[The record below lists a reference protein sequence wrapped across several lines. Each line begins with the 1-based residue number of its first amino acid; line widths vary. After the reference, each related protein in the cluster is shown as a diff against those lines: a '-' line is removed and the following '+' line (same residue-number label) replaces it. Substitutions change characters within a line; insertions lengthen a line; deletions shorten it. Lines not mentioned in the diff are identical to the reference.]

1 MDPNENI
8 KDDLID
14 VKNNEFEEKNKNQNR
29 DDEDE
34 LNIAK
39 MINELEINDEL
50 VESILNENQN
60 FLDFSNLP
68 ADLEKAKTHLLASQ
82 VYDFGDKI
90 NENVKFC
97 DDCLNIIP
105 EEPIKRYTLCSD
117 NKNLIELGIG
127 VYLYF
132 FFIKYLILICF
143 ILLLLDSLPSMLITL
158 YYYSDLKEYCQ
169 NPKDN
174 EEILKICK
182 IFILNEN
189 NSFYMMSFE
198 NIKSYLRIVNLTAI
212 KNSDL
217 NLLNVNIFNLIA
229 TLSVYLINIFF
240 MYIFNLLVKEALY
253 KEVTA
258 QDYTLMVSDMSFG
271 FVGVNKNDIIE
282 DLTID
287 GKKPDKI
294 MLTYNI
300 NSFYEMKMKYI
311 DYKNKLRYAHINNL
325 NEVSIGFFEKC
336 TKVEL
341 VKKMVELEAR
351 INLYN
356 ERRKDPDDRLL
367 SLNPTLFLTFDD
379 SDSLN
384 NYMDLFPVGFV
395 SKSILLIKYLLF
407 RNFYSDNERS
417 KMRKIL
423 NLNIELAPETTDINW
438 ENLHLK
444 TIERTKKKA
453 ISFLI
458 VFMIL
463 ILSFGSLL
471 GVSLIQN
478 DQVKKY
484 EGDSIMKYVVSFGFS
499 ALISFFNWV
508 IGKVMT
514 YLTEKER
521 SASYSI
527 NVLSLSIK
535 LVLLNFINS
544 GPVPLLVTYFS
555 GNWNQKEIIC
565 TNVFFF
571 FLINTIFNPI
581 YYFVNPF
588 HWLNV
593 FRRYYIEK
601 KEDIQKYLM
610 SMSQGEL
617 NT

>member
-1 MDPNENI
+1 MDSKENI
-8 KDDLID
+8 KEDLLE
-14 VKNNEFEEKNKNQNR
+14 VKNENNNHANVNE
-29 DDEDE
+29 DDE

-39 MINELEINDEL
+39 LVKDIEVNDEL
-50 VESILNENQN
+50 IETILSEHQS

-68 ADLEKAKTHLLASQ
+68 ADLEKAKTHLLACQ
-82 VYDFGDKI
+82 VYDLGEKN
-90 NENVKFC
+90 NENIKFC
-97 DDCLNIIP
+97 DDCLNVIP
-105 EEPIKRYTLCSD
+105 EEPYKRYSLCSD

-132 FFIKYLILICF
+132 FFIKYLILVCF
-143 ILLLLDSLPSMLITL
+143 LLMILNSLPTMLITL
-158 YYYSDLKEYCQ
+158 YYYSDLDKFCE
-169 NPKDN
+169 NPTKT
-174 EEILKICK
+174 EEILNICK

-198 NIKSYLRIVNLTAI
+198 NIKSYLRIIHLTDI
-212 KNSDL
+212 KSSDL
-217 NLLNVNIFNLIA
+217 NILNVNIFNMIS
-229 TLSVYLINIFF
+229 TLTVYLINLIF

-253 KEVTA
+253 KEVSA
-258 QDYTLMVSDMSFG
+258 QDYTLMISDMSFG
-271 FVGVNKNDIIE
+271 FTGVKKMDIIE

-287 GKKPDKI
+287 NKKPDEI
-294 MLTYNI
+294 MLTFNM
-300 NSFYEMKMKYI
+300 NSFHEMKTNYI
-311 DYKNKLRYAHINNL
+311 LYKNKLRYAHINNL

-336 TKVEL
+336 SKEEL
-341 VKKMVELEAR
+341 VKKIVELEAR

-356 ERRKDPDDRLL
+356 ERRKNPDDRLL
-367 SLNPTLFLTFDD
+367 SINPTLFLTFKD
-379 SDSLN
+379 SDSLKA
-384 NYMDLFPVGFV
+384 YTDLFPVGFV
-395 SKSILLIKYLLF
+395 SKTILLIKFLIF
-407 RNFYSDNERS
+407 RSFYSDEERS

-423 NLNIELAPETTDINW
+423 NLNIELAPETSDINW

-444 TIERTKKKA
+444 TIDRTKK
-453 ISFLI
+453 IIVSFFI
-458 VFMIL
+458 VFAIL

-514 YLTEKER
+514 YLTEKEK

-581 YYFVNPF
+581 YYLVNPF
-588 HWLNV
+588 HWLNAIN
-593 FRRYYIEK
+593 RYFIESK
-601 KEDIQKYLM
+601 KDLQKYLM
-610 SMSQGEL
+610 GLSQGEL
-617 NT
+617 NV